1 MKNGKRLLVTMKSIE
16 RKDLFTEQQ
25 NVNSA
30 AIDNKSITSI
40 LSIINDEDQTIAK
53 KVKSAIPEI
62 RKTVQLTT
70 AAIQNG
76 NKIVYVGAGTSGRLG
91 ILDAS
96 EMMPTFSVPSD
107 WFNGII
113 AGGDDALRK
122 SIEGAEDKAE
132 NAINDLKTFGLNN
145 GDVLIGISTSGAAK
159 YVQSSIEYGASIGA
173 KTVYLTCNEKPFLST
188 VADVA
193 IKISTGPEIITG
205 STRMKGG
212 TATKMILNMISTTT
226 MIQMGKVYGNLMID
240 LMAVNEKLVD
250 RGTRIISQL
259 TGLEYGDAQAKLFE
273 AGKSVKTAVV
283 MVKKN
288 CTKNEA
294 LEKLKKAN
302 GFLRRVIE

>member
-1 MKNGKRLLVTMKSIE
+1 MKSIE

-113 AGGDDALRK
+113 AGGDDALKK

-173 KTVYLTCNEKPFLST
+173 KTVYLTCNEKPFLSM
-188 VADVA
+188 VADVD